1 MNPNT
6 QNHAVLLAEQF
17 LLQENSVHE
26 ESKIALLKVQSF
38 RFAMKT
44 PEVGIYYQQEAGDM
58 VRRALLSFVP
68 NTFILSEV
76 GFYFAP
82 IEN

>member
-17 LLQENSVHE
+17 ILQENSVNE

-58 VRRALLSFVP
+58 VRRALLTFVP

>member
-1 MNPNT
+1 MNPFT
-6 QNHAVLLAEQF
+6 QNHAVHLAEQF
-17 LLQENSVHE
+17 IQRESSVNE

-58 VRRALLSFVP
+58 VRRALLTFVP

-76 GFYFAP
+76 GYYFSP
-82 IEN
+82 VEN

>member
-1 MNPNT
+1 MNRAY
-6 QNHAVLLAEQF
+6 QNHQALLADQF
-17 LLQENSVHE
+17 LQKEVSVNE

-44 PEVGIYYQQEAGDM
+44 PEVGIYYQQEAGEM
-58 VRRALLSFVP
+58 VRRALLTFVP

-76 GFYFAP
+76 GFYFASLD
-82 IEN
+82 N